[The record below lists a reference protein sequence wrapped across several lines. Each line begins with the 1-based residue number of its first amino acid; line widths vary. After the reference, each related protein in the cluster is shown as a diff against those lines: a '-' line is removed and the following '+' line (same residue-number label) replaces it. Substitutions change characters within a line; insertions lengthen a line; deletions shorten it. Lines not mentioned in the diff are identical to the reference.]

1 MTSSVYFLFC
11 IFSNTSPLSSS
22 PVLEDTGCGLI
33 ALTVG
38 SPPSHASKPSNVVK
52 LLVGSK
58 HHFDLVRIDLGPNGS
73 GNDSTRILTLASG
86 SSTGA
91 ISATEVSWIKGC
103 IHLHITCKYCVSILV
118 ILRSI
123 EPILEKCGH
132 LQVQYSRVLSQYS

>member
-1 MTSSVYFLFC
+1 M
-11 IFSNTSPLSSS
+11 SSS

-38 SPPSHASKPSNVVK
+38 SPPSLASKPSNVVK

-58 HHFDLVRIDLGPNGS
+58 HHFDLVRIDLGQNGS

-91 ISATEVSWIKGC
+91 ISATEVSWIKDLGC
-103 IHLHITCKYCVSILV
+103 TLIST
-118 ILRSI
+118 LRSVRPKPNVRPKFSAKLAEI
-123 EPILEKCGH
+123 FGRKFRPACRIFGH
-132 LQVQYSRVLSQYS
+132 VKLREIWPKIYIF

>member
-1 MTSSVYFLFC
+1 M
-11 IFSNTSPLSSS
+11 SSS

-38 SPPSHASKPSNVVK
+38 SPPSIASKPSNVVK

-58 HHFDLVRIDLGPNGS
+58 HHFDLVRIDLGQNGS

-91 ISATEVSWIKGC
+91 ISATEVSWIKDLGC
-103 IHLHITCKYCVSILV
+103 TLMSTHITFVYHVICFLSNILM
-118 ILRSI
+118 
-123 EPILEKCGH
+123 EYTKCTM
-132 LQVQYSRVLSQYS
+132 